1 MAGAEAVS
9 SYLSKCIAGDGTPSA
24 TTNESASRITSLL
37 IDKHGG
43 DQTDAFRADARSISL
58 ALKKDNAEL
67 REQLSSG
74 QVDEATLA
82 AMINEGPSAF
92 ASKLQ
97 QAKDEQTEQDN
108 LDAALGR
115 DAVEPQPLREEAG
128 EGGLKDAAGPRVGPN
143 SEQFDYR

>member
-43 DQTDAFRADARSISL
+43 DQTDAFRADARP
-58 ALKKDNAEL
+58 LKKDNAEL